1 MAYKRK
7 TRDEYDILAS
17 YDGGKTFEVVSCE
30 ATWRD
35 CRRSLKEY
43 RLNEPHG
50 QFKHKKSRV
59 RIEPE
64 QAT

>member
-43 RLNEPHG
+43 RANEPHG
-50 QFKHKKSRV
+50 IFKHKKQ
-59 RIEPE
+59 RIKKEPT
-64 QAT
+64 A